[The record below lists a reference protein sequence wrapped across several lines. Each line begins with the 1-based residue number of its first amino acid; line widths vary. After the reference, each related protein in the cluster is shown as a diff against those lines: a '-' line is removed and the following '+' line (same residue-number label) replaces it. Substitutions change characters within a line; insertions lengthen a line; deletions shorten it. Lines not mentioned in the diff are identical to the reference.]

1 MANAFKRK
9 LERNIGTTLTQ
20 IDSYAVASSTETT
33 LIGLT
38 ISNTTAEAVN
48 VDVTLNN
55 GTNDTYLVKTAPI
68 PSGGSLIAVGGDQKV
83 VLEPNDMIKVKSS
96 AASSVDVIMSLLEI
110 S

>member
-20 IDSYAVASSTETT
+20 IDSYAVAANTETT

-38 ISNTTAEAVN
+38 IANTTAAAVD

-96 AASSVDVIMSLLEI
+96 ASSSVDVIMSLLEI

>member
-68 PSGGSLIAVGGDQKV
+68 LSGGSLIAVGGDQKV

-96 AASSVDVIMSLLEI
+96 ASSSVDVIMSLLEI